1 MKTFEERYTAWI
13 DGQLTGAELAAFEK
27 ELETQPHAAL
37 DRTEAHQLGDL
48 LRTHRTAPTL
58 INADFFS
65 LQLQQR
71 IAAET
76 PQPRRT
82 ESRENGGGFWSI
94 SRLLWAGAASL
105 VVAGISYVTLVPT
118 AAPTIP
124 VEPSNYFAQVVEAWP
139 SDPSISAT
147 TVYNPQ
153 DNLTVLWLDG
163 LDYMPSEQLALQ

>member
-27 ELETQPHAAL
+27 ELAAQPDAAF
-37 DRTEAHQLGDL
+37 DRTEAHRLGDL
-48 LRTHRTAPTL
+48 LRTHRTAPSL
-58 INADFFS
+58 SNPDFFN

-71 IAAET
+71 IAAEM
-76 PQPRRT
+76 PPSRRSRAP
-82 ESRENGGGFWSI
+82 ESGGGFWSI

-105 VVAGISYVTLVPT
+105 AVAGISYVTLVPSSH
-118 AAPTIP
+118 P
-124 VEPSNYFAQVVEAWP
+124 VLPIEPSNYFAQVVEAWP

-153 DNLTVLWLDG
+153 DNVTVLWLDG
-163 LDYMPSEQLALQ
+163 MDYMPSEQLALQ